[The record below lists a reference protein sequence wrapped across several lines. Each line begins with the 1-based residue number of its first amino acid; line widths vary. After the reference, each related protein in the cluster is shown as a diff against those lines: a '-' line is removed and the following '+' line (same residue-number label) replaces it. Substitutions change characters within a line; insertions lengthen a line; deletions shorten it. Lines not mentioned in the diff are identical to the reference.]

1 LVRGIGKWG
10 CSGIGKCVLAYILP
24 ILSHPEGWVT
34 PGNRK
39 RSPLERIDAGRRGGS
54 HHGWPCRLP
63 AEEEPKPPSS
73 PELESSPPLTPL
85 ALLEQASSSQQSPP
99 PPAPLALLEQ
109 ASSSPRRLQLQCRES
124 QPCRRLRCSSN
135 CCVLP
140 EPSSPAV
147 PEPPL
152 TSQRPRT
159 CCCEAALTDAGC
171 RSHRMLVGQHLRKCW
186 G

>member
-54 HHGWPCRLP
+54 HHCWPCRLP

-73 PELESSPPLTPL
+73 PELESSPPPTPG
-85 ALLEQASSSQQSPP
+85 AGEQQTAV
-99 PPAPLALLEQ
+99 APIACNAQ
-109 ASSSPRRLQLQCRES
+109 PR
-124 QPCRRLRCSSN
+124 RRLRCSSN

-140 EPSSPAV
+140 LSPML

-159 CCCEAALTDAGC
+159 CCCEAALTGAGC
-171 RSHRMLVGQHLRKCW
+171 RSHRMLVNACGSVGDENEISIEFR
-186 G
+186 